1 MDKSDGIPV
10 GTIAEDT
17 PYDTIENAATDI
29 GIRYQVERGGRRM
42 MTVPCPVHWGVTPE
56 IPKFWSARGNLEP
69 VMTNKQEIM
78 RFLLQPGKG
87 VFAGDVPT
95 ENIAKYFGRKFGNV
109 QRVSSSV

>member
-1 MDKSDGIPV
+1 MSKPDGIPGSTIV
-10 GTIAEDT
+10 EYTLHGTIESAIVVVNIQYE
-17 PYDTIENAATDI
+17 
-29 GIRYQVERGGRRM
+29 VERGSCRAVTTPRL
-42 MTVPCPVHWGVTPE
+42 VHWGVTPE
-56 IPKFWSARGNLEP
+56 TPKFWSARGNLEP

-87 VFAGDVPT
+87 VFAGDFPT